1 MVGGGFSMWGSCAP
15 REAAWRACWGW
26 WVGGGVGVA
35 ICFSCVHVV
44 WCGASPWR
52 YSLGVWFR
60 GGRVVAVRLI
70 GVSVLE
76 VSGCDLLIFLLHVCG
91 KLRLPAWPCV
101 SGFGLSLFITLL
113 GMGLLGRSR
122 LAVCVNNGWW
132 AGPVLVLWV

>member
-1 MVGGGFSMWGSCAP
+1 
-15 REAAWRACWGW
+15 
-26 WVGGGVGVA
+26 
-35 ICFSCVHVV
+35 
-44 WCGASPWR
+44 
-52 YSLGVWFR
+52 
-60 GGRVVAVRLI
+60 VAVRFI
-70 GVSVLE
+70 GVSVSG